1 MSPETKY
8 DILRGALNKL
18 RTTILLHGPITLYE
32 AQKELKAS
40 STTVDRHLKILV
52 RENELEVY
60 SSPPHWSGQTKK
72 IYGFTF
78 YGFLRS
84 FRIPGAF
91 ALKRFKAIME
101 VWLKKKQFQFFLP
114 NEEALQALRDH
125 DTASSLARLCQLT
138 ANMFGEAEDFFEGI
152 GYEFSP
158 NMTIELALQLAQE
171 QYGRRFLEASRVLCK
186 SLPSYRKRIE
196 AVVNAQQA
204 KLDEF
209 RNVVLGE

>member
-8 DILRGALNKL
+8 DILRAALNQL

-40 STTVDRHLKILV
+40 STTLGRRLKILV

-84 FRIPGAF
+84 FRIPEAF
-91 ALKRFKAIME
+91 ALKRFKVIME
-101 VWLKKKQFQFFLP
+101 VWLKQKQFQFFLP
-114 NEEALQALRDH
+114 NEEALQALIDRE
-125 DTASSLARLCQLT
+125 TANSLARLCQLT
-138 ANMFGEAEDFFEGI
+138 ANMFGEAEDFFEDI

-158 NMTIELALQLAQE
+158 SITIELALQLAQE
-171 QYGRRFLEASRVLCK
+171 QYGRRFFETSRVLCRN
-186 SLPSYRKRIE
+186 LPSYRKRIE
-196 AVVNAQQA
+196 AVVNGQQA

-209 RNVVLGE
+209 RTAVLGE